1 MTISSQ
7 ILLRRVQTQVYLT
20 TTISDHFVQFVL
32 FKTEKTNKCKYI
44 RDFKNLNKENLQS
57 DIKETKWDEILELN
71 KGNVDLSSK
80 NFLKTFDSI
89 IDKHLPLRKLTI
101 QEKKLSQKPWI
112 TTGILNSIK
121 NRNRKYRKYQRAKD
135 VTRKHDL
142 HNEFKTYQN
151 KLGKVLKSSKSI
163 HYQKFFEAN
172 KTKLHKTREGI
183 REVIN
188 VKKDPHKQ
196 LVD

>member
-1 MTISSQ
+1 M
-7 ILLRRVQTQVYLT
+7 RRVQTQVYLT
-20 TTISDHFVQFVL
+20 TTILDHFVQFL
-32 FKTEKTNKCKYI
+32 RFKTEKTNKCKYI
-44 RDFKNLNKENLQS
+44 GDFKNLNKENFQS

-151 KLGKVLKSSKSI
+151 KLDKVLKSSKSI

-172 KTKLHKTREGI
+172 KTKLHKAREGI

>member
-1 MTISSQ
+1 M
-7 ILLRRVQTQVYLT
+7 RRVQTQVYLT

-44 RDFKNLNKENLQS
+44 RDFKNLNKENFQS

-71 KGNVDLSSK
+71 KGNVDLSSE
-80 NFLKTFDSI
+80 NFLKIFDSI

-121 NRNRKYRKYQRAKD
+121 NKNRKYIENINEQRM
-135 VTRKHDL
+135 L
-142 HNEFKTYQN
+142 PGNMTYIMN
-151 KLGKVLKSSKSI
+151 SKLI
-163 HYQKFFEAN
+163 E
-172 KTKLHKTREGI
+172 
-183 REVIN
+183 IN
-188 VKKDPHKQ
+188 
-196 LVD
+196 

>member
-1 MTISSQ
+1 MCFLKLKRQ
-7 ILLRRVQTQVYLT
+7 INVTARIQSIL
-20 TTISDHFVQFVL
+20 
-32 FKTEKTNKCKYI
+32 
-44 RDFKNLNKENLQS
+44 DFKNLNKESFES
-57 DIKETKWDEILELN
+57 DIKETKWDEILEL
-71 KGNVDLSSK
+71 KGNVDLSSE

-151 KLGKVLKSSKSI
+151 KLDKVLKSSKSI